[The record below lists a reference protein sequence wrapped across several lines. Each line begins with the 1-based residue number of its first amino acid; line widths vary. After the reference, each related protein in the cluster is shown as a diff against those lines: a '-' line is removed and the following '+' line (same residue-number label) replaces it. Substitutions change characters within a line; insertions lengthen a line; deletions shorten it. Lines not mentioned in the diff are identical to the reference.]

1 MSIITEYQK
10 YLVLNRGLAQST
22 AMEYGKDLREIQ
34 KWMVKQAKIE
44 RWSDVTKE
52 NIDDYVADMS
62 QQGQK
67 PATIS
72 RRVST
77 LRGFYQ
83 FAWVKGLTKENPAK
97 YVSTPKVGETMP
109 KTLNPA
115 EIKAAIS
122 DTRIDATTRVM
133 ITILAET
140 GIRISELRAI
150 RWWDVNQQERTITI
164 HGKGNKERR
173 VYYGNGTAEIFQH
186 VNVSGSTQLFTMD
199 DRDARYRIYLALRQH
214 TNAEKCSCHVIRHT
228 YATELLN
235 AGADINDIKELMGHA
250 SVTTT
255 ERYAKVAGAKVA
267 ATYKQYATNY
277 GN

>member
-1 MSIITEYQK
+1 MSIIVEYQK
-10 YLVLNRGLAQST
+10 YLVLNRGLAEST
-22 AMEYGKDLREIQ
+22 AMEYVKDLREIQ
-34 KWMVKQAKIE
+34 KWMVSQAKIE

-83 FAWVKGLTKENPAK
+83 FAWIKGLTKENPAK

-109 KTLNPA
+109 KTLKPA

-186 VNVSGSTQLFTMD
+186 VNVPGSTQLFTMD
-199 DRDARYRIYLALRQH
+199 DRDARSRIYWALRNH
-214 TNAEKCSCHVIRHT
+214 TNAERCSSHVLRHT
-228 YATELLN
+228 YATEMLN
-235 AGADINDIKELMGHA
+235 AGANIKAISQLMGHA

-255 ERYAKVAGAKVA
+255 ERYAKAAGVMVA
-267 ATYKQYATNY
+267 ATYNQYAQNY
-277 GN
+277 GK